1 MLESAISVAVE
12 ALSWMEIEDIGE
24 REALQKVSK
33 QLKIVD
39 ANSLRLAQIF
49 IFEVN
54 RRLNFIDYLINDKI
68 SDNEFYKLTYG
79 VKNFLRMYVYWV
91 LLRRASLKEAISF
104 LTAGRRVIGWKDLF
118 QFEFFF
124 GELFTINIKDILNN
138 LNHIEK
144 VSLRT
149 CHPKWYVKYVLKT
162 LGKNEGLRVLRKDL
176 EKPLI
181 YLRVNTLKDEEERIV
196 DKLIS
201 EGVKL
206 EKNKQLN
213 SVFQVLKSKKP
224 LTKLASYRNG
234 LFHIQDKSSCL
245 SVQAA
250 NPCPGQVI
258 LDLCAAPGSKTSFL
272 AQIMENKGLIYSIDS
287 SMNRMWTWK
296 REMNRLGVEIAE
308 PIISD
313 ISLDLPIRVKADI
326 ALIDPPCS
334 GTGIFIKTPSL
345 KWRIDLKDIEKF
357 SEKQFRMIRNAANY
371 LKEGGILVYSTCSIT
386 LEENEKLIER
396 FLKVQPEFK
405 LVNIEPD
412 IGLDALRGL
421 SKCRRLYPHKHE
433 SSGFFLAKMIK
444 STD

>member
-54 RRLNFIDYLINDKI
+54 RRLNFIDYLINDKV
-68 SDNEFYKLTYG
+68 SNNEFDKLTYG

-91 LLRRASLKEAISF
+91 LLRRSSLKETISF

-124 GELFTINIKDILNN
+124 GELFTINIENILHN
-138 LNHIEK
+138 LNYIEK

-149 CHPKWYVKYVLKT
+149 CHPEWYVKYVFKV

-181 YLRVNTLKDEEERIV
+181 YLRVNTIKDEEERIV

-206 EKNKQLN
+206 QKNKQLN
-213 SVFQVLKSKKP
+213 FVFQVLKSKKP
-224 LTKLASYRNG
+224 LTKLASYRSG

-250 NPCPGQVI
+250 NPCPGQVV

-296 REMNRLGVEIAE
+296 REIKRLGVKIAE

-396 FLKVQPEFK
+396 FLKVQPEYK
-405 LVNIEPD
+405 LANIEPD
-412 IGLDALRGL
+412 IGLDAFRGL

>member
-39 ANSLRLAQIF
+39 ANPLRLAQIF

-54 RRLNFIDYLINDKI
+54 RRLNFIDYLINYKI
-68 SDNEFYKLTYG
+68 SDNEFDKLTYG

-91 LLRRASLKEAISF
+91 LLRRSSLKETISF

-118 QFEFFF
+118 EFEFFF

-138 LNHIEK
+138 LDYIEK

-149 CHPKWYVKYVLKT
+149 CHPEWYVEYVFKA

-181 YLRVNTLKDEEERIV
+181 YLRVNTLKDEEEKIV

-206 EKNKQLN
+206 QKNKQLN
-213 SVFQVLKSKKP
+213 FVFQVLKSKKP
-224 LTKLASYRNG
+224 LTKLASYRSG

-250 NPCPGQVI
+250 NPCPGQVV

-296 REMNRLGVEIAE
+296 REINRLGVKIAE

-313 ISLDLPIRVKADI
+313 VSLDLPIRVKADI

-345 KWRIDLKDIEKF
+345 KWRIGIKDIEKF

-405 LVNIEPD
+405 LANIEPD
-412 IGLDALRGL
+412 VGRGAFRGL
-421 SKCRRLYPHKHE
+421 TKCRRLYPHKDE

-444 STD
+444 KD